1 MHGIRS
7 LVGSCD
13 ERLDTRLGE
22 ASHGIVLLCFSCA
35 LCGMA
40 MVLAEPPKRRRHSEM
55 EIVSG
60 LVKSF
65 EAGEQMD
72 FDYVLATLK
81 AEPKTTKYIARVLRS
96 GAVHKAMLKT
106 AATELAAEL
115 GKRLGEKAICMAGCT
130 KSFKFQLLML
140 LTSTHRDAWE
150 LWDDVP
156 DERIAATL
164 AFGLAMRQDS
174 MLPYTHARSEYGG
187 PMMALLAHRHHE
199 LGLRLVNLTPAR
211 AMSIGYFAQD
221 SAGEPLKIY
230 SFLHKADFD
239 LPFSIEFMRK
249 ASDWMIDLNAIS
261 EAKLVST
268 TLAVDEQLVTLA
280 ISSGMVFVNDNVP
293 FEYPSAAMQ
302 FEQFA
307 LAVKEEAANIPG
319 VQLVKASKKKAKVAA
334 KKSAGRAKAKAKSS
348 RRPNVRLLDEPASMG
363 AAMPPIAD
371 A

>member
-1 MHGIRS
+1 
-7 LVGSCD
+7 
-13 ERLDTRLGE
+13 
-22 ASHGIVLLCFSCA
+22 
-35 LCGMA
+35 

-106 AATELAAEL
+106 EATELAVEL
-115 GKRLGEKAICMAGCT
+115 GKRLGKKAICMAGCT

-140 LTSTHRDAWE
+140 LTSTHREAWE

-164 AFGLAMRQDS
+164 AFGLAMRLDS
-174 MLPYTHARSEYGG
+174 MLPYTHARSEYEG
-187 PMMALLAHRHHE
+187 PMMAVLAHRHHE
-199 LGLRLVNLTPAR
+199 LGQRLLNLTPAR
-211 AMSIGYFAQD
+211 VMSIGYFAHD
-221 SAGEPLKIY
+221 SAGEPLKIH

-239 LPFSIEFMRK
+239 LQFSIEFMRK
-249 ASDWMIDLNAIS
+249 ASDWMIDLNAS
-261 EAKLVST
+261 LDAKLVST
-268 TLAVDEQLVTLA
+268 TLAVDVKLVTLA
-280 ISSGMVFVNDNVP
+280 LASGFLFVNDNMP
-293 FEYPSAAMQ
+293 FEYPAAALQ

-307 LAVKEEAANIPG
+307 LPVEEEAEQIPG
-319 VQLVKASKKKAKVAA
+319 GQRVKSSKKRAKVAA
-334 KKSAGRAKAKAKSS
+334 KKSAGKAKAKAKGS
-348 RRPNVRLLDEPASMG
+348 RRPDLRLPEGPAPMG
-363 AAMPPIAD
+363 AAMAPLA

>member
-1 MHGIRS
+1 
-7 LVGSCD
+7 
-13 ERLDTRLGE
+13 
-22 ASHGIVLLCFSCA
+22 
-35 LCGMA
+35 

-106 AATELAAEL
+106 EATELAVEL
-115 GKRLGEKAICMAGCT
+115 GKRLGKKAICMAGCT

-164 AFGLAMRQDS
+164 AFGLAMRLDS
-174 MLPYTHARSEYGG
+174 MLPYTHARSEYEG
-187 PMMALLAHRHHE
+187 PMMAVLAHRHHE
-199 LGLRLVNLTPAR
+199 LGQRLVNLTPAR
-211 AMSIGYFAQD
+211 AMSIGYFAHD
-221 SAGEPLKIY
+221 SAGEPLKIH

-239 LPFSIEFMRK
+239 LPFSI
-249 ASDWMIDLNAIS
+249 
-261 EAKLVST
+261 
-268 TLAVDEQLVTLA
+268 
-280 ISSGMVFVNDNVP
+280 
-293 FEYPSAAMQ
+293 
-302 FEQFA
+302 
-307 LAVKEEAANIPG
+307 
-319 VQLVKASKKKAKVAA
+319 
-334 KKSAGRAKAKAKSS
+334 
-348 RRPNVRLLDEPASMG
+348 
-363 AAMPPIAD
+363 
-371 A
+371 